1 MRRYKMFRGKS
12 VKFFGPIFFAFVL
25 FFLTSVCEAKK
36 ITIKYSDH
44 DPPGGMRTEFL
55 KNVLLPEIVKQ
66 TAGQVKIQDFWGGAL
81 MGSKEILKGIG
92 DRVTNMG
99 FVYPGHYPGQLVAF
113 TILKLFPRGPS
124 KFENM
129 VWFYRKAYEEIPE
142 FKAELKKVNQMTLLF
157 TAGLPGAFTSTKP
170 LSGLNDIEGYKWR
183 AGDKWA
189 LRFLQNAGAVPVSV
203 PWGDVYMAL
212 QTGTID
218 GCFTNYDGLH
228 MMKFDE
234 VAPNLL
240 ISKELWFAMPF
251 IHNVNLSFWN
261 GLPKDIQKGILKA
274 CEIAEEKFA
283 KTYEDAFDKIVAE
296 QKAAGYKVTVMSK
309 EDVLKWENPERLD
322 KMQEQW
328 VKEAAAAGLK
338 TAPSV
343 MKKMKV
349 LHKQAMEREK

>member
-1 MRRYKMFRGKS
+1 MGKKKLVKIIMS
-12 VKFFGPIFFAFVL
+12 VVALLGIVWA
-25 FFLTSVCEAKK
+25 TNVCQAAS
-36 ITIKYSDH
+36 ITIRYSDH

-55 KNVLLPEIVKQ
+55 KNVWLPEIVKQ
-66 TAGQVKIQDFWGGAL
+66 TGGQVKIHDFFGAAL
-81 MGSKEILKGIG
+81 LNSKEIFKGIG
-92 DRVTNMG
+92 DGVTNMG

-113 TILKLFPRGPS
+113 TIFKLFPRGPS
-124 KFENM
+124 EFENM
-129 VWFYRKAYEEIPE
+129 AWFYRKVYEEIPE
-142 FKAELKKVNQMTLLF
+142 FNAELKRANQMTLMF
-157 TAGLPGAFTSTKP
+157 TAGLPGAFTGKNP
-170 LSGLNDIEGYKWR
+170 LSSLDDIKGDKWR

-189 LRFLQNAGAVPVSV
+189 LRFLKNAGTVPVSV

-251 IHNVNLSFWN
+251 IHNVNLDFWN
-261 GLPKDIQKGILKA
+261 GLPKDIQEGIIKA
-274 CEIAEEKFA
+274 CEIAEQNFA
-283 KTYEDAFDKIVAE
+283 KIYEEAFDKIMAE

-309 EDVLKWENPERLD
+309 EDALKWENAKKLE
-322 KMQEQW
+322 KMQDQW
-328 VKEAAAAGLK
+328 VQEAIAAGLK

-343 MKKMKV
+343 MDKMRV
-349 LHKQAMEREK
+349 LHKQAMEKGK

>member
-1 MRRYKMFRGKS
+1 MGKKKS
-12 VKFFGPIFFAFVL
+12 AKIIICVVALLGIVWGVN
-25 FFLTSVCEAKK
+25 VCQAGS

-55 KNVLLPEIVKQ
+55 KNIWLPEIVKQ
-66 TAGQVKIQDFWGGAL
+66 TGGKVKIHDFFGAAL
-81 MGSKEILKGIG
+81 LNSKEIFKGIG
-92 DRVTNMG
+92 DGVTNMG

-113 TILKLFPRGPS
+113 TIFKLFPRGPS
-124 KFENM
+124 EFENM
-129 VWFYRKAYEEIPE
+129 AWFYRKVYEEIPE
-142 FKAELKKVNQMTLLF
+142 FNAELKKANQMTLMF
-157 TAGLPGAFTSTKP
+157 TAGLPGAFTGKNP
-170 LSGLNDIEGYKWR
+170 LSSLADIKGDKWR

-189 LRFLQNAGAVPVSV
+189 LRFLKNAGSVPVSV

-251 IHNVNLSFWN
+251 IHNVNLDFWN
-261 GLPKDIQKGILKA
+261 GLPKDIQEGIIKA
-274 CEIAEEKFA
+274 CKIAEQTFA
-283 KTYEDAFDKIVAE
+283 KTYEEAFDKILAE
-296 QKAAGYKVTVMSK
+296 QKAAGYKVTAMSK
-309 EDVLKWENPERLD
+309 EDVLNWENAKKLE
-322 KMQEQW
+322 KMQDQW
-328 VKEAAAAGLK
+328 VQEAIAAGLK

-343 MKKMKV
+343 MDKMRV
-349 LHKQAMEREK
+349 LHKKAMEKGK